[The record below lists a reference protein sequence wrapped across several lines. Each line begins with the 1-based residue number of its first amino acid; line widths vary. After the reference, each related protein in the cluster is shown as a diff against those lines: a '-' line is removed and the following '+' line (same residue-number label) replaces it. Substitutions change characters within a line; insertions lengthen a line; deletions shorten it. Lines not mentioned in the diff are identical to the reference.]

1 LTDTSKQEIFIIE
14 NKLKNLKPKIITK
27 EQLDDLLGISH
38 HTYETTKTK
47 RSEIISIINKNTK
60 IKITRVRKQ
69 NDKRFFDYKIS

>member
-27 EQLDDLLGISH
+27 EQLDDLLEISH